1 MTTLPRT
8 APTKDSHVLEPHLQP
23 VRDARLRVFMHRRLL
38 AGAVMTPRAEKA
50 LQARRRKNA
59 IDTAVWLLAT
69 ATTFGLAICFVWFV
83 RNLA

>member
-1 MTTLPRT
+1 MEST
-8 APTKDSHVLEPHLQP
+8 HVLKSSIQP
-23 VRDARLRVFMHRRLL
+23 DRNARLRVFMHRRLL

>member
-1 MTTLPRT
+1 MEST
-8 APTKDSHVLEPHLQP
+8 HVLQSSIQP
-23 VRDARLRVFMHRRLL
+23 DRNARLRVFMHRRLL